1 MDVYGLGYNIILDEE
16 HVASLVSWLPELQSY
31 GVGWFFCG
39 QRWQNMELLPSSKP
53 TKLIMDNHHFL

>member
-31 GVGWFFCG
+31 GVG
-39 QRWQNMELLPSSKP
+39 
-53 TKLIMDNHHFL
+53 